1 MARDT
6 PTPKEPPMADEII
19 VPAAIEQIIQRYEA
33 ATAPFNELEVQQ
45 EIGKARQELGQRK
58 GAENLGA
65 WAEVLAFALVG
76 ARTHES
82 PWNTFFAPIGTRMGK
97 DGSIQYSPDIAGT
110 PPTVLGHWAE
120 RARCL
125 KHPVLKA
132 RYADLVWDMAAVIGG
147 VRRDPEMARL
157 AIDSY
162 LDSLSTDRREELH
175 DRLEA
180 ALRAFDLARQINDG
194 ERATRARDALMARHR
209 EAMSANVGNIWMAF
223 DRLIEDRRSG
233 LTDEQRDELVADL
246 EKHVARC
253 ADMSAQTIDP
263 HACRDSA
270 SRLIKHY
277 TRLYRSEDV
286 KRLHA
291 VTAKAFEHF
300 AGMSSPMLA
309 AAVLQTAVDEYRD
322 AGLPEDSRRM
332 RILMQQKIGES
343 RAEMAPISHEV
354 KIKKDDI
361 ERFLESVVL
370 DDLGQ
375 TFVRLAVEFLLKRK
389 ELEDQVQKTLEEAPL
404 MAHITQTIMADD
416 HVAGIIGSVQDDPF
430 GRLFQQAK
438 FSFSFSGLWLH
449 HAIERLFE
457 KHDVQPE
464 HFAGWANRNGLYED
478 MGLLLDGVRAYFT
491 GDYVK
496 AVHLLVPQVEHG
508 LRSIAGQLRKP
519 VTKAH
524 PTVQGASVSINMG
537 DILYSKEI
545 AEALGPDLT
554 LHFLALYADPRGLNL
569 RNELAHGLMERGAIH
584 GHVARLVLHTL
595 LVLGLWK
602 ELAEKRR

>member
-1 MARDT
+1 MET
-6 PTPKEPPMADEII
+6 PDAATKTNEVV
-19 VPAAIEQIIQRYEA
+19 VPAVIEQIIQRYEA
-33 ATAPFNELEVQQ
+33 AQSPFTELEVH
-45 EIGKARQELGQRK
+45 EEVRKARQQLGQLEA
-58 GAENLGA
+58 AENLGA
-65 WAEVLAFALVG
+65 WAEVLAFGLIG

-82 PWNTFFAPIGTRMGK
+82 PWNTFFAPIGTLMGK
-97 DGSIQYSPDIAGT
+97 DGSVLYSPDIAGT
-110 PPTVLGHWAE
+110 PPVVLGHWAE
-120 RARCL
+120 RAQSL

-132 RYADLVWDMAAVIGG
+132 RYADLVWDMAGSIGG
-147 VRRDPEMARL
+147 VRRDPAMARL
-157 AIDSY
+157 AIDCY
-162 LDSLSTDRREELH
+162 LDSIRPDRREELH
-175 DRLEA
+175 ERFEA
-180 ALRAFDLARQINDG
+180 TLRAFDLARQLNDG
-194 ERATRARDALMARHR
+194 ERVTRARDALMILHR
-209 EAMSANVGNIWMAF
+209 EAISANVGNIWLVF
-223 DRLIEDRRSG
+223 DRLVEDRRSG
-233 LTDEQRDELVADL
+233 LSDQQRDELISDL
-246 EKHVARC
+246 EKHVAQC
-253 ADMSAQTIDP
+253 ADTSAQSFNP

-270 SRLIKHY
+270 SRLIKYY
-277 TRLYRSEDV
+277 TRLYCSDDV

-291 VTAKAFEHF
+291 VTARAFEHF

-322 AGLPEDSRRM
+322 AGMPEDSRRV

-343 RAEMAPISHEV
+343 RSEMGTISHEV

-389 ELEDQVQKTLEEAPL
+389 ELEDQVQKTLDEAPL
-404 MAHITQTIMADD
+404 MAHLTQTIMADD
-416 HVAGIIGSVQDDPF
+416 HVAGIIGSVQGDPL
-430 GRLFQQAK
+430 GRLIQQAK
-438 FSFSFSGLWLH
+438 FSFSFSSLWLY

-464 HFAGWANRNGLYED
+464 HFVGWANRHGLYED
-478 MGLLLDGVRAYFT
+478 MGLLLDGVRAYFV

-496 AVHLLVPQVEHG
+496 AVHLLVPQIEHG
-508 LRSIAGQLRKP
+508 LRSIAGQLGKP
-519 VTKAH
+519 TTKAH

-537 DILYSKEI
+537 DILYSKDI

-569 RNELAHGLMERGAIH
+569 RNELAHGLMKRDAIH

>member
-1 MARDT
+1 
-6 PTPKEPPMADEII
+6 MADEII
-19 VPAAIEQIIQRYEA
+19 VPAAIEQIIQKYEA
-33 ATAPFNELEVQQ
+33 AKSPFTELEVQQ
-45 EIGKARQELGQRK
+45 EVGKARQELGQLEA
-58 GAENLGA
+58 AENLGA

-76 ARTHES
+76 AHTHES
-82 PWNTFFAPIGTRMGK
+82 PWNTFFAPIGTLMGK
-97 DGSIQYSPDIAGT
+97 DGSVQYSPDIAGT
-110 PPTVLGHWAE
+110 PPSVLGHWAE
-120 RARCL
+120 RAQSL
-125 KHPVLKA
+125 THPVLKA
-132 RYADLVWDMAAVIGG
+132 RYADLVWDMAAAIGG
-147 VRRDPEMARL
+147 VRRDPNMARV

-162 LDSLSTDRREELH
+162 VESCSSERREDLH
-175 DRLEA
+175 ERLEA

-194 ERATRARDALMARHR
+194 ERVTRAKDALMVLHR
-209 EAMSANVGNIWMAF
+209 EAMSANVGSIWLAF
-223 DRLIEDRRSG
+223 DRLIEDRRSE
-233 LTDEQRDELVADL
+233 LTDEQRDELVLDL
-246 EKHVARC
+246 EKHVTRS
-253 ADMSAQTIDP
+253 ADTSAQTFDP

-277 TRLYRSEDV
+277 TRLNRSYDV

-322 AGLPEDSRRM
+322 AGLPEDSHRV
-332 RILMQQKIGES
+332 RILMQQKIGDS
-343 RAEMAPISHEV
+343 RSEMGAISHEV
-354 KIKKDDI
+354 KIKKDDM

-370 DDLGQ
+370 DDLAQ

-389 ELEDQVQKTLEEAPL
+389 ELEDQVQQTLEEAPL
-404 MAHITQTIMADD
+404 WAHITQTIMADD

-438 FSFSFSGLWLH
+438 FSFSFSALWLH
-449 HAIERLFE
+449 HAMERTFE

-464 HFAGWANRNGLYED
+464 HFVGWANRHPLYED
-478 MGLLLDGVRAYFT
+478 MGLLLDGVRAYFA

-508 LRSIAGQLRKP
+508 LRSIAGQLGKP

-524 PTVQGASVSINMG
+524 PAVQGASVSTNMG
-537 DILYSKEI
+537 DILYSKDI

-569 RNELAHGLMERGAIH
+569 RNELAHGLMQRGAFH